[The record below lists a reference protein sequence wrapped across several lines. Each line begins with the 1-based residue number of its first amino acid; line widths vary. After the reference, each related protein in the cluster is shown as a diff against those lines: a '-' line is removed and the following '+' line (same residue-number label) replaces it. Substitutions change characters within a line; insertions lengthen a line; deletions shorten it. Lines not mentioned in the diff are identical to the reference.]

1 VETAP
6 VELFILLPLIL
17 VLPVT
22 FLIRRHVANRIARV
36 VASDEG
42 PTQRDL
48 DSLLF
53 WKKVL
58 DKAVVAS
65 FAVVIGMVLW
75 GILGQL

>member
-1 VETAP
+1 M
-6 VELFILLPLIL
+6 ELFILLPLIF

-22 FLIRRHVANRIARV
+22 FLIRRHLMSHIARM
-36 VASDEG
+36 VASEEG
-42 PTQRDL
+42 PTQRDV

-58 DKAVVAS
+58 DIAVVAS

-75 GILGQL
+75 GILDLL

>member
-1 VETAP
+1 MN
-6 VELFILLPLIL
+6 
-17 VLPVT
+17 
-22 FLIRRHVANRIARV
+22 HMARM

-42 PTQRDL
+42 PTQRDV
-48 DSLLF
+48 DTLLF

-75 GILGQL
+75 GILILL

>member
-1 VETAP
+1 M
-6 VELFILLPLIL
+6 ELFILLPLIF

-22 FLIRRHVANRIARV
+22 FLIRRHLMNHMARM

-42 PTQRDL
+42 PTQRDV

-58 DKAVVAS
+58 DKAVIAS

-75 GILGQL
+75 GILDLL

>member
-1 VETAP
+1 M
-6 VELFILLPLIL
+6 ELFILLPLIF

-22 FLIRRHVANRIARV
+22 FLIRRQLMNLIARI

-42 PTQRDL
+42 PTQRDV

-75 GILGQL
+75 GILDLL